1 MEELRMKFF
10 ETRFLEEAEEFLSS
24 LSKNTIRKVL
34 YNIELSE
41 QTKDPRL
48 FKKLQDDIWEFRARY
63 EGLQVRFLA
72 FWDKSDE
79 QYTLVIAC
87 HGFIKKSSKT
97 DLQEIEKAKRL
108 RNMYFDNK

>member
-1 MEELRMKFF
+1 VRYF
-10 ETRFLEEAEEFLSS
+10 ETQFLEEAEEFLSK
-24 LSKNTIRKVL
+24 LSSKTIRKVL

-63 EGLQVRFLA
+63 DGLQIRFLA

-79 QYTLVIAC
+79 RYTLVIAC
-87 HGFIKKSSKT
+87 NGYIKKANKT
-97 DLQEIEKAKRL
+97 DVQEIEKAKRL
-108 RNMYFDNK
+108 REQYFNYK